1 VTEARA
7 AAGPPAGTAVGR
19 PLIEIDR
26 AGMVY
31 PTDSG
36 PVEALR
42 DISLAVGDGE
52 FVALVGPSGCGK
64 STLMRAIAGLRPV
77 TSGRVVVDGMPVA
90 GPVSRVGMV
99 FQAAVLLKWRSVLDN
114 VLLPAELSGQR
125 PAAFRERAQHLL
137 ELVGL
142 GEFARKYPHE
152 LSGGMQQR
160 ASLCRALL
168 LDPPILLMDEP
179 FGALDAMTRDEMNL
193 ELLRIWGETAAAGGA
208 GPRKTIVFVT
218 HSIPEATFLA
228 DRVVV
233 MTPRPGRIAAV
244 HRVDL
249 ERPRTVASRAS
260 PEFGRLTL
268 QIYDELTGGSTRKA
282 APAAA
287 SLL

>member
-1 VTEARA
+1 M
-7 AAGPPAGTAVGR
+7 PASR
-19 PLIEIDR
+19 PLIEIDGVGMTYR
-26 AGMVY
+26 AE
-31 PTDSG
+31 SG

-42 DISLAVGDGE
+42 GIALAIDEGE

-64 STLMRAIAGLRPV
+64 STLMRIIAGLRLV
-77 TSGRVVVDGMPVA
+77 TSGRVVVDGAVVA

-114 VLLPAELSGQR
+114 VLLPAELSGR
-125 PAAFRERAQHLL
+125 NPARYRERARELL

-142 GEFARKYPHE
+142 ADFADKQPNE

-193 ELLRIWGETAAAGGA
+193 ELLRIWGEGRLEAGG

-218 HSIPEATFLA
+218 HSIPEAVFLA

-233 MTPRPGRIAAV
+233 LTPRPGRVAAI
-244 HRVDL
+244 HRVPL
-249 ERPRTVASRAS
+249 ARPRGVESRAT
-260 PEFGRLTL
+260 PEFGRLAL
-268 QIYDELTGGSTRKA
+268 EIYTELTG
-282 APAAA
+282 APARRESAGA
-287 SLL
+287 LS

>member
-1 VTEARA
+1 MTSGSA
-7 AAGPPAGTAVGR
+7 
-19 PLIEIDR
+19 LISIER
-26 AGMVY
+26 VGMVY
-31 PTDSG
+31 PADSG

-42 DISLAVGDGE
+42 DIDFEIGEGE

-64 STLMRAIAGLRPV
+64 STLMRLIAGLRPA
-77 TSGRVVVDGMPVA
+77 TSGRILIDGAPVRR
-90 GPVSRVGMV
+90 PVSRVGMV
-99 FQAAVLLKWRSVLDN
+99 FQAPTLLRWRSVLDN

-125 PAAFRERAQHLL
+125 SAKYRDRAHQLL

-142 GEFARKYPHE
+142 ADFASKHPHE

-193 ELLRIWGETAAAGGA
+193 ELLRIWGEGRADAGGSAAGA
-208 GPRKTIVFVT
+208 RRKTIVFVT
-218 HSIPEATFLA
+218 HSIPEAVFLA

-233 MTPRPGRIAAV
+233 MTPRPGRVAGV
-244 HRVDL
+244 HRVDIA
-249 ERPRTVASRAS
+249 RPRTVPSRAL

-268 QIYDELTGGSTRKA
+268 QIYDELTGSVAARG

-287 SLL
+287 LN